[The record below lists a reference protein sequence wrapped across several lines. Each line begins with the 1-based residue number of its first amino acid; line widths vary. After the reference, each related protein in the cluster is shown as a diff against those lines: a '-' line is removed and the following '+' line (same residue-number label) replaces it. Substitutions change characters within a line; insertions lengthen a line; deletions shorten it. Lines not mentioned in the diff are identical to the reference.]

1 MDEIMSKILKKFV
14 CENGDCRS
22 NEFKIGPLISL
33 IAVNIL
39 IAASLAVFIDKMIWN
54 GTRYNCNDRYEY
66 LRRSVD
72 AFIKRYQM
80 RRVNPDYIKCLISE
94 MQNMTSRMD
103 ETTERDW
110 NKFLNHI
117 NEHQQKKVDN
127 EKR

>member
-54 GTRYNCNDRYEY
+54 GTRYNCNDRSEY
-66 LRRSVD
+66 LSRNID
-72 AFIKRYQM
+72 TFIMRYQM
-80 RRVNPDYIKCLISE
+80 RRVNPAYIECLISE

-103 ETTERDW
+103 EIIERDW
-110 NKFLNHI
+110 SKFLNYI
-117 NEHQQKKVDN
+117 NEYNQKEVDN

>member
-33 IAVNIL
+33 IAVNII
-39 IAASLAVFIDKMIWN
+39 IAASLAVFIDKMIWR
-54 GTRYNCNDRYEY
+54 GTRYNYNDRSEHV
-66 LRRSVD
+66 RRNVD

-80 RRVNPDYIKCLISE
+80 RRINPDYIDCLISE

-103 ETTERDW
+103 EIIESDW
-110 NKFLNHI
+110 CKFWITSTSLNR
-117 NEHQQKKVDN
+117 
-127 EKR
+127 KR